1 MGRFSDQIKKIT
13 KDSNNTK
20 DLTEV
25 ENKSLESLEPS
36 SRVVFFGGYEGSD
49 IQIPYSYYELQ
60 NIFGKEV
67 IKEESVRFIHEAK
80 KYGDIKFVKE
90 IKNVQE
96 EK

>member
-67 IKEESVRFIHEAK
+67 IKEELFVCHIRFAFNISN
-80 KYGDIKFVKE
+80 YYS
-90 IKNVQE
+90 
-96 EK
+96 